1 MRSHRAIDSPPRK
14 FIIPVIVAVALCV
27 FAGCSSTSL
36 GRLTGQAGTH
46 KLTVTARELRSQA
59 TEPAQLP
66 RELDKH
72 PSPPITVEPGDVVLV
87 HPTEIDS
94 PVRLPGDQPILP
106 DGTINL
112 GRYGRLVVA
121 GLTLGEIEAAVHT
134 QIEARTQEKVAV
146 GARLVSRQSKVYY
159 VLGEVNAPGAFPFN
173 GRETVLDAIMAAG
186 GLNDRASRQ
195 FITLARPTAPESCRI
210 VLPIC
215 YNEIVQLGDTS
226 TNYQIAA
233 GDRIYVPSKSMQED
247 FYFCR
252 SKPACPPCGRPQK
265 SCFATDCWQP
275 PVEPLLAI
283 PEQSA
288 AAHGR

>member
-1 MRSHRAIDSPPRK
+1 MCSHFAVDSQK
-14 FIIPVIVAVALCV
+14 HIIGVIAAVAVCV
-27 FAGCSSTSL
+27 MSGCSSTSL
-36 GRLTGQAGTH
+36 ARLTGQSGTH
-46 KLTVTARELRSQA
+46 KLTATARELRSQA
-59 TEPAQLP
+59 TTPAELP

-72 PSPPITVEPGDVVLV
+72 PSPPIAVEPGDVVLV

-94 PVRLPGDQPILP
+94 PIRLPSDQPILP
-106 DGTINL
+106 DGTITL

-121 GLTLGEIEAAVHT
+121 GMTLAEIEAAVHA

-146 GARLVSRQSKVYY
+146 GVRLVSRQSKVYY
-159 VLGEVNAPGAFPFN
+159 VLGEVNAPGAFQFN

-195 FITLARPTAPESCRI
+195 YITLARPTAPDSCRM

-233 GDRIYVPSKSMQED
+233 GDRIYVPSKTMQED
-247 FYFCR
+247 LFHN
-252 SKPACPPCGRPQK
+252 KPSCPPCGRPQR
-265 SCFATDCWQP
+265 SCWASDCGQP
-275 PVEPLLAI
+275 QDEAWLAI
-283 PEQSA
+283 PEQA
-288 AAHGR
+288 PMMRGR

>member
-1 MRSHRAIDSPPRK
+1 MCSHHAANALPQKHLIPAIAA
-14 FIIPVIVAVALCV
+14 VAIVA

-36 GRLTGQAGTH
+36 GRLTGQSGTH
-46 KLTVTARELRSQA
+46 KLTATARELRSQA

-66 RELDKH
+66 RELEKR

-106 DGTINL
+106 DGTITL

-121 GLTLGEIEAAVHT
+121 GLTLGEMEAAVHT
-134 QIEARTQEKVAV
+134 QIEARAKENVV
-146 GARLVSRQSKVYY
+146 VNARLVSRQSKVYY
-159 VLGEVNAPGAFPFN
+159 VLGEVNAPGAFQFN
-173 GRETVLDAIMAAG
+173 GRETVLDAIVAAG

-195 FITLARPTAPESCRI
+195 TITLARPTAPESCRV

-233 GDRIYVPSKSMQED
+233 GDRIYVPSKTMQED
-247 FYFCR
+247 FCR
-252 SKPACPPCGRPQK
+252 NKTACPPCGRPQK
-265 SCFATDCWQP
+265 SCFASDCGQSAI
-275 PVEPLLAI
+275 EPSLAI

-288 AAHGR
+288 AVRGR